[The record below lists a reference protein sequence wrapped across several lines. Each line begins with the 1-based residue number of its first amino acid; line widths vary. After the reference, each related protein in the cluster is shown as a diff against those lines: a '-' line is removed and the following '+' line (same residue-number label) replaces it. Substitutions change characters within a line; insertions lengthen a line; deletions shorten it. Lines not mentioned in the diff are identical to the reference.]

1 MMNMD
6 KAFPS
11 AYKTP
16 RIERRP
22 PDFVRKD
29 LQ

>member
-1 MMNMD
+1 MNMD
-6 KAFPS
+6 KTFPL

-29 LQ
+29 LP

>member
-1 MMNMD
+1 MNMD
-6 KAFPS
+6 KTFPL

-16 RIERRP
+16 GIERQP

-29 LQ
+29 PP